1 MQKDL
6 FVCFIDYEKAFDNV
20 RHVQLFQD
28 LQEIALDTKDLHLL
42 RVLYWNQSAA
52 IRIKGNLGR

>member
-1 MQKDL
+1 MLSERVIEMQKDL

-28 LQEIALDTKDLHLL
+28 LEEIGLDT
-42 RVLYWNQSAA
+42 
-52 IRIKGNLGR
+52 RICVC